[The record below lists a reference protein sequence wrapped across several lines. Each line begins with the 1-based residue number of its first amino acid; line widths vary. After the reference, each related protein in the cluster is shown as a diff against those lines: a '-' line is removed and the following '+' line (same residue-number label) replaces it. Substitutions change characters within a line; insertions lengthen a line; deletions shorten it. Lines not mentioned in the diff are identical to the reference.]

1 MAYSPLEQARL
12 LKQPKLRELAA
23 GIGATPAQI
32 ALAWLLRNDGVLPI
46 PKASDRRRVAENY
59 AALDLELDTRTL
71 AELDRIF
78 PAPGGPRPLEML

>member
-1 MAYSPLEQARL
+1 MATMGDWVGLMRRL
-12 LKQPKLRELAA
+12 GEDFAKRS
-23 GIGATPAQI
+23 
-32 ALAWLLRNDGVLPI
+32 
-46 PKASDRRRVAENY
+46 ASHDEDDSFVAENY